1 MSRRS
6 EGRDGEPLST
16 GPAAALIFH
25 EALVLRIER
34 LMEGFY
40 VILLQNLVLYAL
52 TTLLD
57 ELLAFLSLD
66 REWRRML
73 NEVIVT

>member
-6 EGRDGEPLST
+6 EGRNGEPLPT
-16 GPAAALIFH
+16 GGPAAALIFH
-25 EALVLRIER
+25 EALVLRVER
-34 LMEGFY
+34 LMEGFH
-40 VILLQNLVLYAL
+40 VILLQDLVLYAL
-52 TTLLD
+52 TTFFD

-73 NEVIVT
+73 SS